1 VKAPRPEELTG
12 VAGRA
17 RIGRRTKDLI
27 KRLDPGDIAVIDHED
42 LDRIAAE
49 GLIEAKVGGI
59 VNAAASISGRYPN
72 VGPLLIAAAG
82 IPLLDHVGGEIL
94 DALDDGQMVRIE
106 AGEVWAG
113 PLLVAAGDRQ
123 TLQSL
128 EETYEAAK
136 VTMGDE
142 LERFAEN
149 TLEYMRR
156 ERNLIL
162 DTPELPELDIDL
174 AGRHVLIVVRGHDY
188 KDDLNALRSNY
199 VREVRP
205 VLIGV
210 DGGADALL
218 EVGLRPDVIIGDFDS
233 VSNAALQCGAQLI
246 VHAYAGGNA
255 PGAERLDG
263 LGVPYTLFP
272 AGGTSEDIAMLLAYE
287 KRARLIVAVGT
298 HASMVEF
305 LDKGRAGMA
314 STFLTRLKVG
324 PILVDAKG
332 VSRLYESRLRKRD
345 LFLFIAAAMLVFA
358 VILLLVVP
366 QVFLDSTQLYVE
378 DLWDSLFR

>member
-1 VKAPRPEELTG
+1 MKAHRPEELSG
-12 VAGRA
+12 AAGRA

-27 KRLDPGDIAVIDHED
+27 KRLEPGDIAVIDHED

-49 GLIEAKVGGI
+49 GLIEARVGGI
-59 VNAAASISGRYPN
+59 INAAASISGRYPN

-82 IPLLDHVGGEIL
+82 IPLLDHVGDDIL
-94 DALDDGQMVRIE
+94 DALDDGQTIRIE

-113 PLLVAAGDRQ
+113 PLLVASGERQ
-123 TLQSL
+123 TLPSL

-136 VTMGDE
+136 ITMGDE

-174 AGRHVLIVVRGHDY
+174 TGRHVLIVVRGHDY

-205 VLIGV
+205 VLVGV

-246 VHAYAGGNA
+246 VHAYAGGKA
-255 PGAERLDG
+255 PGA
-263 LGVPYTLFP
+263 
-272 AGGTSEDIAMLLAYE
+272 
-287 KRARLIVAVGT
+287 
-298 HASMVEF
+298 
-305 LDKGRAGMA
+305 
-314 STFLTRLKVG
+314 
-324 PILVDAKG
+324 
-332 VSRLYESRLRKRD
+332 
-345 LFLFIAAAMLVFA
+345 
-358 VILLLVVP
+358 
-366 QVFLDSTQLYVE
+366 
-378 DLWDSLFR
+378 

>member
-1 VKAPRPEELTG
+1 MKASRPEELTG
-12 VAGRA
+12 AAGRA

-27 KRLDPGDIAVIDHED
+27 KRLEPGDIAVIDHED

-59 VNAAASISGRYPN
+59 INAAASISGRYPN

-82 IPLLDHVGGEIL
+82 IPLLDHVGDEIL
-94 DALDDGQMVRIE
+94 DALEDGQTIRIE
-106 AGEVWAG
+106 AGEAWAG
-113 PLLVAAGDRQ
+113 PLLVASGERQ

-162 DTPELPELDIDL
+162 DTPELPQLDIEL
-174 AGRHVLIVVRGHDY
+174 TGRHVLIVVRGHDY
-188 KDDLNALRSNY
+188 KDDLNALRTNY

-246 VHAYAGGNA
+246 VHAYAGGKA
-255 PGAERLDG
+255 PGAERLDA

-345 LFLFIAAAMLVFA
+345 LFLFLAAAMLVFA

>member
-1 VKAPRPEELTG
+1 QT
-12 VAGRA
+12 
-17 RIGRRTKDLI
+17 I
-27 KRLDPGDIAVIDHED
+27 
-42 LDRIAAE
+42 
-49 GLIEAKVGGI
+49 
-59 VNAAASISGRYPN
+59 
-72 VGPLLIAAAG
+72 
-82 IPLLDHVGGEIL
+82 
-94 DALDDGQMVRIE
+94 RIE

-113 PLLVAAGDRQ
+113 PLLVASGERQ

-162 DTPELPELDIDL
+162 DTPELPELDIEL
-174 AGRHVLIVVRGHDY
+174 TGRHVLIVVRGHDY
-188 KDDLNALRSNY
+188 KDDLNALRTNY

-246 VHAYAGGNA
+246 VHAYAGGKA
-255 PGAERLDG
+255 PGAERLDA

-345 LFLFIAAAMLVFA
+345 LFLFLAAAMLVFA